1 MGTWVFWKNDTLNQ
15 NRIGMFKK
23 SWILGTALLI
33 LQGCGTT
40 KTLVSAENASI
51 ITKIDLVHVVDDKV
65 NVILDP
71 AAFATDTV
79 SFFIPK
85 TVPGTYSDD
94 NYGKY
99 IEQFKALDYK
109 GGELKV
115 DKLDDNTWRI
125 VNAKELDKVN
135 YWVNDTYDTEVE
147 VGEPVFSPS
156 GTNILKGKNFMLNL
170 HGFVGY
176 FDGLEETPYSLEIT
190 APDGLEPVTSMV
202 KGIQDVNR
210 PETDVFVAN
219 RYFEVID
226 NPIMYSGP
234 STETFQVNDIAV
246 TLSVYSPN
254 GHFTAAGLKAG
265 MEKMMRGQKAFLGD
279 INSTKHYT
287 IILYLSNTDDDA
299 TGYGALEHHT
309 STVVVMPEQIS
320 KERLEEAIFDTVAHE
335 FFHIV
340 TPLTIHS
347 HEIQYFDF
355 NHPKM
360 SMHLWMYEGTTEYFA
375 NLFQIQQGL
384 ISEEDFYGR
393 LMEKLERSKTFDD
406 SMSFTVMSKNILE
419 EPYKANYVNV
429 YEKGALINMALDI
442 ELRELSGGEKGVLW
456 LMKELSKKYGG
467 SKPFEDDKLIDEIV
481 AMTYPEIRTFFD
493 AHVIGD
499 TPLDYNVYWKKVGLQ
514 TTEQEQ
520 PTDYFVN
527 GDIPYIDVDRA
538 NDNAIFV
545 REGISLNSFF
555 KNLGA
560 QGGDIIKSV
569 DGKLT
574 NLVNI
579 RLLIGQSIN
588 WDPDKEIVM
597 VVQRGDKEVTLTG
610 KVGVPTMDVVKLVH
624 KEGASANQLQ
634 LREAWLKG

>member
-1 MGTWVFWKNDTLNQ
+1 MINK
-15 NRIGMFKK
+15 IGLFGK
-23 SWILGTALLI
+23 SWILGVAILV
-33 LQGCGTT
+33 LQGCGST
-40 KTLVSAENASI
+40 KTLVSADKASVI
-51 ITKIDLVHVVDDKV
+51 AKIDLINVVDDKV
-65 NVILDP
+65 NVVLDP
-71 AAFATDTV
+71 AAFVTDTV

-115 DKLDDNTWRI
+115 EKLDDNTWRI
-125 VNAKELDKVN
+125 INAKDLDKID

-147 VGEPVFSPS
+147 VSEPVFSPS

-176 FDGLEETPYSLEIT
+176 FDDLEEIPYSLEIS
-190 APDGLEPVTSMV
+190 APDGLEPVTSLV
-202 KGIQDVNR
+202 KGVQDINR
-210 PETDVFVAN
+210 PETDIFVAN

-226 NPIMYSGP
+226 NPIMYSNP

-254 GHFTAAGLKAG
+254 GHYTAASLKAG

-287 IILYLSNTDDDA
+287 IILYLSNMDDNDA
-299 TGYGALEHHT
+299 KGFGALEHHT

-340 TPLTIHS
+340 TPLTVHS
-347 HEIQYFDF
+347 NEIQYFDF
-355 NHPKM
+355 NDPKM

-384 ISEEDFYGR
+384 ISDEDFYER
-393 LMEKLERSKTFDD
+393 LMEKVERSKTYDD
-406 SMSFTVMSKNILE
+406 SMSFTLMSKNILE
-419 EPYKANYVNV
+419 EPYKANYANV

-442 ELRELSGGEKGVLW
+442 NLRELSGGEKGVLW
-456 LMKELSKKYGG
+456 LMKELSKKYGNT
-467 SKPFEDDKLIDEIV
+467 KPFEDGKLIDEIV
-481 AMTYPEIRTFFD
+481 AMTYPEIGEFFKT
-493 AHVIGD
+493 HVAGE
-499 TPLDYNVYWKKVGLQ
+499 TPIDYAVYWNKVGLQ

-520 PTDYFVN
+520 STGYFFDGEV
-527 GDIPYIDVDRA
+527 PYIDVDPS

-545 REGISLNSFF
+545 REGIQLNSFF
-555 KNLGA
+555 KGLGA
-560 QGGDIIKSV
+560 KGGDIIKSV
-569 DGKLT
+569 DGKMT

-579 RLLIGQSIN
+579 RLLIGQSMN
-588 WDPDKEIVM
+588 WDPDKEIVL
-597 VVQRGDKEVTLTG
+597 VVQRGDDEVTLTG
-610 KVGVPTMDVVKLVH
+610 KVGEPTLDVVKLVPM
-624 KEGASANQLQ
+624 EGASEQQ
-634 LREAWLKG
+634 IKLRQAWLRG

>member
-1 MGTWVFWKNDTLNQ
+1 MT
-15 NRIGMFKK
+15 NRIGLFKK
-23 SWILGTALLI
+23 SWILGVAILL
-33 LQGCGTT
+33 LQGCGST
-40 KTLVSAENASI
+40 KTLVSAEKASI
-51 ITKIDLVHVVDDKV
+51 IAKIDLINVVDDKV
-65 NVILDP
+65 NVVLDP

-99 IEQFKALDYK
+99 IEQFKAIDYK

-115 DKLDDNTWRI
+115 EKLDDNTWRI
-125 VNAKELDKVN
+125 INAKDLDKIN

-147 VGEPVFSPS
+147 VSEPVFSPS

-176 FDGLEETPYSLEIT
+176 FDGLEEIPYSLEIS
-190 APDGLEPVTSMV
+190 APDGLEPVTSLV

-210 PETDVFVAN
+210 PDTDVFVVN

-226 NPIMYSGP
+226 NPIMYSSP
-234 STETFQVNDIAV
+234 STETFQVNDISV

-254 GHFTAAGLKAG
+254 GHFTAASLKAG

-287 IILYLSNTDDDA
+287 IILYLSNMDDEDA
-299 TGYGALEHHT
+299 KGFGALEHHT

-347 HEIQYFDF
+347 NEIQYFDF
-355 NHPKM
+355 NDPKM

-384 ISEEDFYGR
+384 ISEEDFYQR
-393 LMEKLERSKTFDD
+393 LMEKVERSKTYDD

-419 EPYKANYVNV
+419 EPYKKNYANV

-442 ELRELSGGEKGVLW
+442 DLRELSGGEKGVLW
-456 LMKELSKKYGG
+456 LMKELSKKYGD
-467 SKPFEDDKLIDEIV
+467 SKPFEDDGLIDEIV
-481 AMTYPEIRTFFD
+481 AMTYPEIEKFFNV
-493 AHVIGD
+493 HVIGD
-499 TPLDYNVYWKKVGLQ
+499 TPIDYDAYWKKVGLS

-520 PTDYFVN
+520 STGYFFD
-527 GDIPYIDVDRA
+527 GEIPYIDVDPA

-545 REGISLNSFF
+545 REGIQLNSFF
-555 KNLGA
+555 NDLGA

-569 DGKLT
+569 DGKMT

-579 RLLIGQSIN
+579 RLLIGQSMN

-597 VVQRGDKEVTLTG
+597 VVQRGDEEITLKG
-610 KVGVPTMDVVKLVH
+610 KVGVPTLKVVKLGPID
-624 KEGASANQLQ
+624 GASEQQKN

>member
-1 MGTWVFWKNDTLNQ
+1 MTNK
-15 NRIGMFKK
+15 IGLFKK
-23 SWILGTALLI
+23 TWILGVAILV
-33 LQGCGTT
+33 LQGCGAT
-40 KTLVSAENASI
+40 KTLVSADKASI
-51 ITKIDLVHVVDDKV
+51 IAKIDLINVEDDKV
-65 NVILDP
+65 NVVLDP
-71 AAFATDTV
+71 AAFVTDTV

-115 DKLDDNTWRI
+115 EKLDDNTWRI
-125 VNAKELDKVN
+125 VNAKDLDKID

-147 VGEPVFSPS
+147 VKEPVFSPS

-176 FDGLEETPYSLEIT
+176 FNGLEEIPYSLEIS
-190 APDGLEPVTSMV
+190 APDGLEPVTSLV

-226 NPIMYSGP
+226 NPIMYSNP

-254 GHFTAAGLKAG
+254 GHFTAASLKSG

-287 IILYLSNTDDDA
+287 IILYLSNMDDNDA
-299 TGYGALEHHT
+299 KGFGALEHHT

-347 HEIQYFDF
+347 NEIQYFDF
-355 NHPKM
+355 NDPKM

-384 ISEEDFYGR
+384 IAEEDFYIR
-393 LMEKLERSKTFDD
+393 LMEKVERSQTYDD
-406 SMSFTVMSKNILE
+406 AMSFTLMSKNILE
-419 EPYKANYVNV
+419 EPYKENYANV

-442 ELRELSGGEKGVLW
+442 NLRELSGGEKGVLW
-456 LMKELSKKYGG
+456 LMKELSKKYGD
-467 SKPFEDDKLIDEIV
+467 SKPFEDDQLVDEIV
-481 AMTYPEIRTFFD
+481 AMTYPEIGEFFKT
-493 AHVIGD
+493 HVIGE
-499 TPLDYNVYWKKVGLQ
+499 TPIDYDGYWKKVGLQ
-514 TTEQEQ
+514 TTQQEQ
-520 PTDYFVN
+520 STGYFFDGEV
-527 GDIPYIDVDRA
+527 PYIDVDPA
-538 NDNAIFV
+538 NDNAIFI
-545 REGISLNSFF
+545 REGIQLNSFL
-555 KNLGA
+555 NDLGA

-569 DGKLT
+569 DGKMT

-588 WDPDKEIVM
+588 WDSEKEIVL
-597 VVQRGDKEVTLTG
+597 VVQRGEEEISLSG
-610 KVGVPTMDVVKLVH
+610 KVGVPTLDVVKLVPM
-624 KEGASANQLQ
+624 EGASEQQ
-634 LREAWLKG
+634 IKLREAWLKG

>member
-1 MGTWVFWKNDTLNQ
+1 MV
-15 NRIGMFKK
+15 
-23 SWILGTALLI
+23 
-33 LQGCGTT
+33 
-40 KTLVSAENASI
+40 
-51 ITKIDLVHVVDDKV
+51 
-65 NVILDP
+65 LDP
-71 AAFATDTV
+71 AAFVTGTV

-125 VNAKELDKVN
+125 INAKNLDKID

-147 VGEPVFSPS
+147 VKEPVFSPS

-176 FDGLEETPYSLEIT
+176 FNGLEEIPYSLEIS
-190 APDGLEPVTSMV
+190 APDGLEPVTSLM
-202 KGIQDVNR
+202 KGVQDVNR
-210 PETDVFVAN
+210 PDTDVFVAN

-226 NPIMYSGP
+226 NPIMYSNP

-254 GHFTAAGLKAG
+254 GLFTATSLKAG

-287 IILYLSNTDDDA
+287 IILYLSNMDDNDA
-299 TGYGALEHHT
+299 KGFGALEHHT

-320 KERLEEAIFDTVAHE
+320 KERLEEAIFDTVSHE

-347 HEIQYFDF
+347 YEIQYFDF

-384 ISEEDFYGR
+384 ITEDDFYQR
-393 LMEKLERSKTFDD
+393 LMEKVERSKTYDD
-406 SMSFTVMSKNILE
+406 NMSFTVMSKNILE
-419 EPYKANYVNV
+419 EPYKKNYANV

-442 ELRELSGGEKGVLW
+442 NLRELSGGEKGVLW
-456 LMKELSKKYGG
+456 LMKELSKKYGD
-467 SKPFEDDKLIDEIV
+467 SKPFEDDKLIEEIV
-481 AMTYPEIRTFFD
+481 AMTYPEIGEFFTTN
-493 AHVIGD
+493 VIGN
-499 TPLDYNVYWKKVGLQ
+499 TPIDYDAYWKKVGLQ
-514 TTEQEQ
+514 TTEQEES
-520 PTDYFVN
+520 TGYFFDGEV
-527 GDIPYIDVDRA
+527 PYIDVDPA

-545 REGISLNSFF
+545 REGIQLNSFF
-555 KNLGA
+555 RNLGA

-569 DGKLT
+569 DGKMT

-588 WDPDKEIVM
+588 WDSDKEIVM
-597 VVQRGDKEVTLTG
+597 VVQRGEEEITLSG
-610 KVGVPTMDVVKLVH
+610 KVGVPTLDVVKLVPM
-624 KEGASANQLQ
+624 EGAGEQQ
-634 LREAWLKG
+634 IKLREAWLKG

>member
-1 MGTWVFWKNDTLNQ
+1 MTNTVGMIKKLRVMGVV
-15 NRIGMFKK
+15 
-23 SWILGTALLI
+23 LLV

-40 KTLVSAENASI
+40 KNLVSAEEASI
-51 ITKIDLVHVVDDKV
+51 IAKIDLINVVEDKV
-65 NVILDP
+65 NVVLDP
-71 AAFATDTV
+71 ATFTTDTI

-99 IEQFKALDYK
+99 IEQFKALDYE
-109 GGELKV
+109 GRELKV
-115 DKLDDNTWRI
+115 DKLDENTWRI
-125 VNAKELDKVN
+125 VNAKDLDKVD
-135 YWVNDTYDTEVE
+135 YWVNDTYDTENE
-147 VGEPVFSPS
+147 VSEPVFSPS

-176 FDGLEETPYSLEIT
+176 FDGLQEIPYSLEIS
-190 APDGLEPVTSMV
+190 APDGLEPVTSLF

-226 NPIMYSGP
+226 NPIMYSSP
-234 STETFQVNDIAV
+234 SIETFQVNDIEV

-254 GHFTAAGLKAG
+254 GHFTAAALKAG

-287 IILYLSNTDDDA
+287 IILYLSNMEDNDA
-299 TGYGALEHHT
+299 TGFGALEHHT

-347 HEIQYFDF
+347 NEIQYFDF

-384 ISEEDFYGR
+384 IGEEDFYQR
-393 LMEKLERSKTFDD
+393 LMEKVERSKTYDD

-419 EPYKANYVNV
+419 EPYKENYINV

-442 ELRELSGGEKGVLW
+442 NLRELSGGEKGVLW
-456 LMKELSKKYGG
+456 LMKELSKKYGD
-467 SKPFEDDKLIDEIV
+467 SKPFEDGELIDEIV
-481 AMTYPEIRTFFD
+481 AMTYPEIRGFFD
-493 AHVIGD
+493 SHVIGG
-499 TPLDYNVYWKKVGLQ
+499 TPIDYDVYWKKVGLVA
-514 TTEQEQ
+514 TGQERS
-520 PTDYFVN
+520 TDYFFD
-527 GDIPYIDVDRA
+527 GEIPYIDVDPA

-545 REGISLNSFF
+545 REGIPLNSFF
-555 KNLGA
+555 NSLGA

-579 RLLIGQSIN
+579 RLLIGQSLN

-597 VVQRGDKEVTLTG
+597 VVQRGDKEITLTG
-610 KVGVPTMDVVKLVH
+610 KVGVPTMDVVNLVPV
-624 KEGASANQLQ
+624 EGASDKQLR

>member
-1 MGTWVFWKNDTLNQ
+1 MT
-15 NRIGMFKK
+15 NRIGLFKK
-23 SWILGTALLI
+23 SWILGVAI
-33 LQGCGTT
+33 LVFQGCGTT
-40 KTLVSAENASI
+40 KTLVFADKASVI
-51 ITKIDLVHVVDDKV
+51 AKINLINVVDDKV

-71 AAFATDTV
+71 AAFVADTV

-115 DKLDDNTWRI
+115 EKLDDNTWRI
-125 VNAKELDKVN
+125 INAKDLDKID

-147 VGEPVFSPS
+147 VSDPVFSPS

-176 FDGLEETPYSLEIT
+176 FDGLEEIPYSLEIS
-190 APDGLEPVTSMV
+190 APDGLEPVTSLV

-210 PETDVFVAN
+210 PETDIFVAN

-226 NPIMYSGP
+226 NPIMYSNP

-254 GHFTAAGLKAG
+254 GLFTAASLKAG

-287 IILYLSNTDDDA
+287 IILYLSNMDDNDA
-299 TGYGALEHHT
+299 IGFGALEHHT

-340 TPLTIHS
+340 TPLTVHS
-347 HEIQYFDF
+347 NEIQYFDF

-384 ISEEDFYGR
+384 ITEEDFYQR
-393 LMEKLERSKTFDD
+393 LMEKIERSKTYDD
-406 SMSFTVMSKNILE
+406 RMSFIVMSKNILE
-419 EPYKANYVNV
+419 EPYKKNYANV

-442 ELRELSGGEKGVLW
+442 NLRELSGGEKGVLW
-456 LMKELSKKYGG
+456 LMKELSKKYGD
-467 SKPFEDDKLIDEIV
+467 SKPFEDDKLIDEII
-481 AMTYPEIRTFFD
+481 AMTYTEIGEFFNTN
-493 AHVIGD
+493 VIGN
-499 TPLDYNVYWKKVGLQ
+499 TPIDYDAYWKKVGLQ
-514 TTEQEQ
+514 TTEQEEA
-520 PTDYFVN
+520 TGYFFDGEV
-527 GDIPYIDVDRA
+527 PYIDVDPA

-545 REGISLNSFF
+545 REGIQLNSFF
-555 KNLGA
+555 NNLGA
-560 QGGDIIKSV
+560 KGGDIIKSV

-588 WDPDKEIVM
+588 WDSDKEIVM
-597 VVQRGDKEVTLTG
+597 VVQRGDEEITLSG
-610 KVGVPTMDVVKLVH
+610 KVGVPTLDVVKLVPM
-624 KEGASANQLQ
+624 EGAGEQQ
-634 LREAWLKG
+634 IKLREAWLKG

>member
-1 MGTWVFWKNDTLNQ
+1 MT
-15 NRIGMFKK
+15 NRIGLFKK
-23 SWILGTALLI
+23 SWILGVAILL
-33 LQGCGTT
+33 LQGCGST
-40 KTLVSAENASI
+40 KTLVSAEKASI
-51 ITKIDLVHVVDDKV
+51 ITKIDLINVVDDKV
-65 NVILDP
+65 NVVLDP

-99 IEQFKALDYK
+99 IEQFKAIDYK

-115 DKLDDNTWRI
+115 EKLDDNTWRI
-125 VNAKELDKVN
+125 INAKDLDKIN

-147 VGEPVFSPS
+147 VSEPVFSPS

-176 FDGLEETPYSLEIT
+176 FDGLQEIPYSLEIS
-190 APDGLEPVTSMV
+190 APDGLEPVTSLV

-210 PETDVFVAN
+210 PDTDVFVAN

-226 NPIMYSGP
+226 NPIMYSSP

-254 GHFTAAGLKAG
+254 GHFTAASLKAG

-287 IILYLSNTDDDA
+287 IILYLSNMDDEDA
-299 TGYGALEHHT
+299 KGFGALEHHT

-347 HEIQYFDF
+347 NEIQYFDF
-355 NHPKM
+355 NDPKM

-384 ISEEDFYGR
+384 ISEEDFFQR
-393 LMEKLERSKTFDD
+393 LMEKVERSKTYDD

-419 EPYKANYVNV
+419 EPYKKNYANV

-442 ELRELSGGEKGVLW
+442 DLRELSGGEKGVLW
-456 LMKELSKKYGG
+456 LMKELSKKYGD
-467 SKPFEDDKLIDEIV
+467 SKPFEDDGLIDEIV
-481 AMTYPEIRTFFD
+481 AMTYPEIGKFFNV
-493 AHVIGD
+493 HVIGD
-499 TPLDYNVYWKKVGLQ
+499 TPIDYDAYWKKVGLS

-520 PTDYFVN
+520 STGYFFD
-527 GDIPYIDVDRA
+527 GEIPYIDVDPA

-545 REGISLNSFF
+545 REGIQLNSFF
-555 KNLGA
+555 NDLGA

-569 DGKLT
+569 DGKMT

-579 RLLIGQSIN
+579 RLLIGQSMN

-597 VVQRGDKEVTLTG
+597 VVQRGDEEITLKG
-610 KVGVPTMDVVKLVH
+610 KVGVPILKVVKLGPID
-624 KEGASANQLQ
+624 GASEQQKN

>member
-1 MGTWVFWKNDTLNQ
+1 MTNRLGLFKN
-15 NRIGMFKK
+15 
-23 SWILGTALLI
+23 SWFLGVAILI
-33 LQGCGTT
+33 LQGCGST
-40 KTLVSAENASI
+40 KTLVSADKATVI
-51 ITKIDLVHVVDDKV
+51 AKIDLINVVEDKV
-65 NVILDP
+65 NVVLDP
-71 AAFATDTV
+71 GAFARDTV

-115 DKLDDNTWRI
+115 EKLDDNTWRI
-125 VNAKELDKVN
+125 VNAKDLDKID
-135 YWVNDTYDTEVE
+135 YWVNDTYDTEME
-147 VGEPVFSPS
+147 IEEQVFSPA
-156 GTNILKGKNFMLNL
+156 GTNILQGKNYMLNL

-176 FDGLEETPYSLEIT
+176 FEGMEEIPYSLEIT
-190 APDGLEPVTSMV
+190 APDGLEPVTSLV
-202 KGIQDVNR
+202 KGIQDINA
-210 PETDVFVAN
+210 PETDVFVAQ

-226 NPIMYSGP
+226 NPIMYSKP
-234 STETFQVNDIAV
+234 STETFQVSDIKV

-254 GHFTAAGLKAG
+254 GHFTAASLKEG

-287 IILYLSNTDDDA
+287 IILYLSNMDDNDA
-299 TGYGALEHHT
+299 TGFGALEHHT

-347 HEIQYFDF
+347 REIQFFDF
-355 NHPKM
+355 NDPKM

-375 NLFQIQQGL
+375 NLFQIQQG
-384 ISEEDFYGR
+384 IITEEDFYKR
-393 LMEKLERSKTFDD
+393 LMEKVERSTTYDD
-406 SMSFTVMSKNILE
+406 GMSFTVMSANILE
-419 EPYKANYVNV
+419 EPYKENYANV

-442 ELRELSGGEKGVLW
+442 RLRELSGGAKGVLW
-456 LMKELSKKYGG
+456 LMKELSKKYGD
-467 SKPFEDDKLIDEIV
+467 SKPFEDDGLIAEIV
-481 AMTYPEIRTFFD
+481 ALTYPEIREFFET
-493 AHVIGD
+493 HVIGD
-499 TPLDYNVYWKKVGLQ
+499 TPINYDRYWQKVGLV
-514 TTEQEQ
+514 TTKQEQ
-520 PTDYFVN
+520 STGYFFD
-527 GDIPYIDVDRA
+527 GEIPYIDVDPS

-545 REGISLNSFF
+545 REGIQLNSFF
-555 KNLGA
+555 NSLGA
-560 QGGDIIKSV
+560 KGGDIIKSV
-569 DGKLT
+569 DGKMT

-588 WDPDKEIVM
+588 WDADKEIVM
-597 VVQRGDKEVTLTG
+597 VVQRGNEEITLTG
-610 KVGVPTMDVVKLVH
+610 KVGIPTLEVVQLVPE
-624 KEGASANQLQ
+624 EGATEHQIK

>member
-1 MGTWVFWKNDTLNQ
+1 MSNKLRLFKNLCFFG
-15 NRIGMFKK
+15 IA
-23 SWILGTALLI
+23 ILV
-33 LQGCGTT
+33 LQACGST
-40 KTLVSAENASI
+40 KTLVTTGKTSVVA
-51 ITKIDLVHVVDDKV
+51 KIDLINVVDDKV
-65 NVILDP
+65 NVVLDP
-71 AAFATDTV
+71 GAFARDTI

-99 IEQFKALDYK
+99 IEQFKAIDYK

-115 DKLDDNTWRI
+115 DKLDDNTWRVI
-125 VNAKELDKVN
+125 NAKDLDRID
-135 YWVNDTYDTEVE
+135 YWVNDTYDTETE
-147 VGEPVFSPS
+147 VDEHVFSPA
-156 GTNILKGKNFMLNL
+156 GTNILEGKNFMLNL

-176 FDGLEETPYSLEIT
+176 FDGLEEIPYSLEII
-190 APDGLEPVTSMV
+190 APNGLEPVTSLT
-202 KGIQDVNR
+202 KGIQDVNK
-210 PETDVFVAN
+210 PETDVFVAK

-226 NPIMYSGP
+226 NPIMYSKP

-254 GHFTAAGLKAG
+254 GHFTATSLKAG
-265 MEKMMRGQKAFLGD
+265 MEKMMRAQKAFLGE

-287 IILYLSNTDDDA
+287 IILYLSNMDDNDA
-299 TGYGALEHHT
+299 TGFGALEHHT

-347 HEIQYFDF
+347 NEIQYFDF
-355 NHPKM
+355 NDPKM

-384 ISEEDFYGR
+384 ITEEDFYQR
-393 LMEKLERSKTFDD
+393 LMEKVERSKTFDD
-406 SMSFTVMSKNILE
+406 RMSFTVMSNNILE
-419 EPYKANYVNV
+419 EPYKDNYANV

-442 ELRELSGGEKGVLW
+442 NLRELSGGKKGVLW
-456 LMKELSKKYGG
+456 LMKELSKKYGD
-467 SKPFEDDKLIDEIV
+467 SMPFEDDKLIDEIV
-481 AMTYPEIRTFFD
+481 AMTYPEIGKFFND
-493 AHVIGD
+493 HVIGEI
-499 TPLDYNVYWKKVGLQ
+499 PIDYDKYWEKVGLLA
-514 TTEQEQ
+514 TEQEQ
-520 PTDYFVN
+520 STGYFFDGEV
-527 GDIPYIDVDRA
+527 PYIDVDPS

-545 REGISLNSFF
+545 REGIQLNSFF
-555 KNLGA
+555 NNLGA

-569 DGKLT
+569 DGKIT

-588 WDPDKEIVM
+588 WDSDKEIVL
-597 VVQRGDKEVTLTG
+597 VVQRGDEEITLTG
-610 KVGVPTMDVVKLVH
+610 KVGIPTLNVVKLVSVD
-624 KEGASANQLQ
+624 GASDKQIE
-634 LREAWLKG
+634 LREAWLNG

>member
-1 MGTWVFWKNDTLNQ
+1 MTNKTGL
-15 NRIGMFKK
+15 FKK
-23 SWILGTALLI
+23 SWILGFAILV
-33 LQGCGTT
+33 LQGCSTT
-40 KTLVSAENASI
+40 KTLVSADKASVI
-51 ITKIDLVHVVDDKV
+51 AKIDLINVVDDKV
-65 NVILDP
+65 NVVLDP
-71 AAFATDTV
+71 AAFVTDTV

-125 VNAKELDKVN
+125 INAKNLDKID

-147 VGEPVFSPS
+147 VKEPVFSPS

-176 FDGLEETPYSLEIT
+176 FNGLEEIPYSLEIS
-190 APDGLEPVTSMV
+190 APDGLEPVTSLM
-202 KGIQDVNR
+202 KGVQDVNR
-210 PETDVFVAN
+210 PDTDVFVAN

-226 NPIMYSGP
+226 NPIMYSNP

-254 GHFTAAGLKAG
+254 GLFTATSLKAG

-287 IILYLSNTDDDA
+287 IILYLSNMDDNDA
-299 TGYGALEHHT
+299 KGFGALEHHT

-320 KERLEEAIFDTVAHE
+320 KERLEEAIFDTVSHE

-347 HEIQYFDF
+347 YEIQYFDF

-384 ISEEDFYGR
+384 ITEDDFYQR
-393 LMEKLERSKTFDD
+393 LMEKVERSKTYDD
-406 SMSFTVMSKNILE
+406 NMSFTVMSKNILE
-419 EPYKANYVNV
+419 EPYKKNYANV

-442 ELRELSGGEKGVLW
+442 NLRELSGGEKGVLW
-456 LMKELSKKYGG
+456 LMKELSKKYGD
-467 SKPFEDDKLIDEIV
+467 SKPFEDDKLIEEIV
-481 AMTYPEIRTFFD
+481 AMTYPEIGEFFTTN
-493 AHVIGD
+493 VIGN
-499 TPLDYNVYWKKVGLQ
+499 TPIDYDAYWKKVGLQ
-514 TTEQEQ
+514 TTEQEES
-520 PTDYFVN
+520 TGYFFDGEV
-527 GDIPYIDVDRA
+527 PYIDVDPA

-545 REGISLNSFF
+545 REGIQLNSFF
-555 KNLGA
+555 RNLGA

-569 DGKLT
+569 DGKMT

-588 WDPDKEIVM
+588 WDSDKEIVM
-597 VVQRGDKEVTLTG
+597 VVQRGEEEITLSG
-610 KVGVPTMDVVKLVH
+610 KVGVPTLDVVKLVPM
-624 KEGASANQLQ
+624 EGAGEQQ
-634 LREAWLKG
+634 IKLREAWLKG

>member
-1 MGTWVFWKNDTLNQ
+1 M
-15 NRIGMFKK
+15 KK
-23 SWILGTALLI
+23 RLGLFRSLWFFVLGILM
-33 LQGCGTT
+33 LQACGST
-40 KTLVSAENASI
+40 KTLVSTDNTSVIA
-51 ITKIDLVHVVDDKV
+51 KIDLINVVDDKV
-65 NVILDP
+65 NVVLDP
-71 AAFATDTV
+71 GVFTRDTI
-79 SFFIPK
+79 SFFIPR

-99 IEQFKALDYK
+99 IEQFKAIDYK

-115 DKLDDNTWRI
+115 DKLDDNTWRVI
-125 VNAKELDKVN
+125 NAKDLDRID
-135 YWVNDTYDTEVE
+135 YWVNDTYDTETE
-147 VGEPVFSPS
+147 VDEHVFSPA
-156 GTNILKGKNFMLNL
+156 GTNILEGKNFMLNL

-176 FDGLEETPYSLEIT
+176 FQGLEEIPYSLEIT
-190 APDGLEPVTSMV
+190 APNGLEPVTSLA
-202 KGIQDVNR
+202 KGIQDVNK
-210 PETDVFVAN
+210 PETDVFVAK

-226 NPIMYSGP
+226 NPIMYSKP
-234 STETFQVNDIAV
+234 STETFQVNDIEV

-254 GHFTAAGLKAG
+254 GHFTAASLKAG
-265 MEKMMRGQKAFLGD
+265 MEKMMRAQKGFLGD

-287 IILYLSNTDDDA
+287 IILYLSNMDDNDA
-299 TGYGALEHHT
+299 TGFGALEHHT

-347 HEIQYFDF
+347 NEIQYFDF
-355 NHPKM
+355 NDPKM

-384 ISEEDFYGR
+384 ITEEDFYQR
-393 LMEKLERSKTFDD
+393 LMEKVERSKTFND
-406 SMSFTVMSKNILE
+406 SISFTVMSKNILE
-419 EPYKANYVNV
+419 EPYKDNYANV
-429 YEKGALINMALDI
+429 YEKGALINLALDI
-442 ELRELSGGEKGVLW
+442 HLRELSGGEKGVLW
-456 LMKELSKKYGG
+456 LMKELSGKYGD

-481 AMTYPEIRTFFD
+481 AMTYPEIGKFFND
-493 AHVIGD
+493 HVIGEI
-499 TPLDYNVYWKKVGLQ
+499 PIDYDKYWEKVGLL

-520 PTDYFVN
+520 STGYFFDGEV
-527 GDIPYIDVDRA
+527 PYIDVDPS

-545 REGISLNSFF
+545 REGIQLNSFF
-555 KNLGA
+555 NNLGA

-569 DGKLT
+569 DGKMT

-588 WDPDKEIVM
+588 WDSDKEIVL
-597 VVQRGDKEVTLTG
+597 VVQRGDEEITLTG
-610 KVGVPTMDVVKLVH
+610 KVGVPTLNVVKLVSVD
-624 KEGASANQLQ
+624 GASDKQIK

>member
-1 MGTWVFWKNDTLNQ
+1 MTNK
-15 NRIGMFKK
+15 IGLFKK
-23 SWILGTALLI
+23 SWILGFAILV

-40 KTLVSAENASI
+40 KALVSADKASVI
-51 ITKIDLVHVVDDKV
+51 AKIDLINVVDDKV
-65 NVILDP
+65 NVVLDP
-71 AAFATDTV
+71 AAFVTDTV

-125 VNAKELDKVN
+125 INAKNLDKID

-147 VGEPVFSPS
+147 VKEPVFSPS

-176 FDGLEETPYSLEIT
+176 FKGLEEIPYSLEIS
-190 APDGLEPVTSMV
+190 APDGLEPVTSLV
-202 KGIQDVNR
+202 KGLQDVNR
-210 PETDVFVAN
+210 PETDIFVVN

-226 NPIMYSGP
+226 NPIMYSSP
-234 STETFQVNDIAV
+234 STETFQVNDIEV

-254 GHFTAAGLKAG
+254 GLFTATSLKAG

-287 IILYLSNTDDDA
+287 IILYLSNMDDNDA
-299 TGYGALEHHT
+299 KGFGALEHHT

-347 HEIQYFDF
+347 YEIQYFDF

-384 ISEEDFYGR
+384 ITEDDFYKR
-393 LMEKLERSKTFDD
+393 LMEKVERSKTYDD
-406 SMSFTVMSKNILE
+406 NMSFTVMSKNILE
-419 EPYKANYVNV
+419 EPYKKNYANV

-442 ELRELSGGEKGVLW
+442 NLRELSRGEKGVLW
-456 LMKELSKKYGG
+456 LMKELSKKYGD
-467 SKPFEDDKLIDEIV
+467 SKPFEDDKLIEEIV
-481 AMTYPEIRTFFD
+481 AMTYPEIGEFFNTN
-493 AHVIGD
+493 VIGN
-499 TPLDYNVYWKKVGLQ
+499 TPIDYDAYWKKVGLQ
-514 TTEQEQ
+514 TTEQEES
-520 PTDYFVN
+520 TGYFFDGEV
-527 GDIPYIDVDRA
+527 PYIDVDPA

-545 REGISLNSFF
+545 REGIQLNSFF

-569 DGKLT
+569 DGKMT

-588 WDPDKEIVM
+588 WDSDKEIVM
-597 VVQRGDKEVTLTG
+597 VVQRGEEEITLSG
-610 KVGVPTMDVVKLVH
+610 KVGVPTLDVVKLVPM
-624 KEGASANQLQ
+624 EGASEQQ
-634 LREAWLKG
+634 IKLREAWLKG

>member
-1 MGTWVFWKNDTLNQ
+1 MT
-15 NRIGMFKK
+15 NRIGLIKK
-23 SWILGTALLI
+23 TWILGAAI
-33 LQGCGTT
+33 LVLHGCGTT
-40 KTLVSAENASI
+40 KKLVSAEKTSI
-51 ITKIDLVHVVDDKV
+51 IAKIDLINVVDDKV

-71 AAFATDTV
+71 TAFATDTV

-115 DKLDDNTWRI
+115 EKLDDNTWRI
-125 VNAKELDKVN
+125 INAKDLDRIN

-147 VGEPVFSPS
+147 VSEPVFSPS

-176 FDGLEETPYSLEIT
+176 FDGLEEIPYSLEIS
-190 APDGLEPVTSMV
+190 APDGLEPVTSLV
-202 KGIQDVNR
+202 KGVQDVNR
-210 PETDVFVAN
+210 PDTDVFVAT

-226 NPIMYSGP
+226 NPIMYSDP

-254 GHFTAAGLKAG
+254 GHFTAASLKAG

-287 IILYLSNTDDDA
+287 IILYLSNMDDEDA
-299 TGYGALEHHT
+299 KGFGALEHHT

-347 HEIQYFDF
+347 NEIQYFDF
-355 NHPKM
+355 NDPKM

-384 ISEEDFYGR
+384 ISEEDFYQR
-393 LMEKLERSKTFDD
+393 LMEKVERSKTYDD

-419 EPYKANYVNV
+419 EPYKKNYANV
-429 YEKGALINMALDI
+429 YEKGALINMAIDI
-442 ELRELSGGEKGVLW
+442 DLRKLSGGEKGVLW
-456 LMKELSKKYGG
+456 LMKELSKKYGD
-467 SKPFEDDKLIDEIV
+467 SKPFEDDGLIDEIV
-481 AMTYPEIRTFFD
+481 EMTYPEIGKFFNG
-493 AHVIGD
+493 HVIGD
-499 TPLDYNVYWKKVGLQ
+499 TPIDYDAYWKKVGLS

-520 PTDYFVN
+520 STGYFFD
-527 GDIPYIDVDRA
+527 GEIPYIDVDPA

-545 REGISLNSFF
+545 REGIQLNSFF
-555 KNLGA
+555 NDLGA

-569 DGKLT
+569 DGKMT

-579 RLLIGQSIN
+579 RLLIGQSMN

-597 VVQRGDKEVTLTG
+597 VVQRGDEEITLKG
-610 KVGVPTMDVVKLVH
+610 KVGVPTLKVVKLVPI
-624 KEGASANQLQ
+624 EGASEQQKN

>member
-1 MGTWVFWKNDTLNQ
+1 MTNKTGL
-15 NRIGMFKK
+15 FKK
-23 SWILGTALLI
+23 SWILGFAILV
-33 LQGCGTT
+33 LQGCSTT
-40 KTLVSAENASI
+40 KTLVSADKASVI
-51 ITKIDLVHVVDDKV
+51 AKIDLINVVDDKV
-65 NVILDP
+65 NVVLDP
-71 AAFATDTV
+71 AAFVTDTV

-125 VNAKELDKVN
+125 INAKNLDKID

-147 VGEPVFSPS
+147 VKEPVFSPS
-156 GTNILKGKNFMLNL
+156 GTNILEGKNFMLNL

-176 FDGLEETPYSLEIT
+176 FNGLEEIPYSLEIS
-190 APDGLEPVTSMV
+190 APDGLEPVTSLM
-202 KGIQDVNR
+202 KGVQDVNR
-210 PETDVFVAN
+210 PDTDVFVAN

-226 NPIMYSGP
+226 NPIMYSNP

-254 GHFTAAGLKAG
+254 GLFTATSLKAG

-287 IILYLSNTDDDA
+287 IILYLSNMDDNDA
-299 TGYGALEHHT
+299 KGFGALEHHT

-320 KERLEEAIFDTVAHE
+320 KERLEEAIFDTVSHE

-347 HEIQYFDF
+347 YEIQYFDF

-384 ISEEDFYGR
+384 ITEDDFYQR
-393 LMEKLERSKTFDD
+393 LMEKVERSKTYDD
-406 SMSFTVMSKNILE
+406 NMSFTVMSKNILE
-419 EPYKANYVNV
+419 EPYKKNYANV

-442 ELRELSGGEKGVLW
+442 NLRELSGGEKGVLW
-456 LMKELSKKYGG
+456 LMKELSKKYGD
-467 SKPFEDDKLIDEIV
+467 SKPFEDDKLIEEIV
-481 AMTYPEIRTFFD
+481 AMTYPEIGEFFTTN
-493 AHVIGD
+493 VIGN
-499 TPLDYNVYWKKVGLQ
+499 TPIDYDAYWKKVGLQ
-514 TTEQEQ
+514 TTEQEES
-520 PTDYFVN
+520 TGYFFDGEV
-527 GDIPYIDVDRA
+527 PYIDVDPA

-545 REGISLNSFF
+545 REGIQLNSFF
-555 KNLGA
+555 RNLGA

-569 DGKLT
+569 DGKMT

-588 WDPDKEIVM
+588 WDSDKEIVM
-597 VVQRGDKEVTLTG
+597 VVQRGEEEITLSG
-610 KVGVPTMDVVKLVH
+610 KVGVPTLDVVKLVPM
-624 KEGASANQLQ
+624 EGAGEQQ
-634 LREAWLKG
+634 IKLREAWLKG

>member
-1 MGTWVFWKNDTLNQ
+1 MI
-15 NRIGMFKK
+15 NRIGLFKK
-23 SWILGTALLI
+23 SWILGAAILV
-33 LQGCGTT
+33 LQGCGST
-40 KTLVSAENASI
+40 KTLVSAEKASI
-51 ITKIDLVHVVDDKV
+51 TAKIDLINVVDDKV
-65 NVILDP
+65 NVVLDP
-71 AAFATDTV
+71 AAFATDTI

-99 IEQFKALDYK
+99 IEQFKAIDYK

-115 DKLDDNTWRI
+115 EKLDDNTWRI
-125 VNAKELDKVN
+125 INAKDLDKIN

-147 VGEPVFSPS
+147 VSEPVFSPS

-176 FDGLEETPYSLEIT
+176 FDGLEEIPYSLEIS
-190 APDGLEPVTSMV
+190 APDGLEPVTSLV

-210 PETDVFVAN
+210 PDTDVFVAN

-226 NPIMYSGP
+226 NPIMYSSP

-254 GHFTAAGLKAG
+254 GHYTAASLKAG

-287 IILYLSNTDDDA
+287 IILYLSNMDDEDA
-299 TGYGALEHHT
+299 KGFGALEHHT

-347 HEIQYFDF
+347 NEIQYFDF
-355 NHPKM
+355 NDPKM

-384 ISEEDFYGR
+384 ISEEDFYQR
-393 LMEKLERSKTFDD
+393 LMEKVERSRTYDD

-419 EPYKANYVNV
+419 EPYKKNYANV

-442 ELRELSGGEKGVLW
+442 DLRKLSGGEKGVLW
-456 LMKELSKKYGG
+456 LMKELSKKYGDT
-467 SKPFEDDKLIDEIV
+467 KPFEDDGLIEEIV
-481 AMTYPEIRTFFD
+481 AMTYPEIGEFFNV
-493 AHVIGD
+493 HVIGD
-499 TPLDYNVYWKKVGLQ
+499 TPIDYDAYWKKVGLS
-514 TTEQEQ
+514 TKEQEQ
-520 PTDYFVN
+520 STGYFFD
-527 GDIPYIDVDRA
+527 GEIPYIDVDPA

-545 REGISLNSFF
+545 REGIQLNSFF
-555 KNLGA
+555 NDLGA

-569 DGKLT
+569 DGKMT

-579 RLLIGQSIN
+579 RLLIGQSMN
-588 WDPDKEIVM
+588 WDPEKEIVM
-597 VVQRGDKEVTLTG
+597 VVQRGDEEIALKG
-610 KVGVPTMDVVKLVH
+610 KVGVPTLKVVNLVPI
-624 KEGASANQLQ
+624 EGASEQQKN

>member
-1 MGTWVFWKNDTLNQ
+1 MTNKTGL
-15 NRIGMFKK
+15 FKK
-23 SWILGTALLI
+23 SWILGFAILV
-33 LQGCGTT
+33 LQGCSTT
-40 KTLVSAENASI
+40 KTLVSADKASVI
-51 ITKIDLVHVVDDKV
+51 AKIDLINVVDDKV
-65 NVILDP
+65 NVVLDP
-71 AAFATDTV
+71 AAFVTDTV

-125 VNAKELDKVN
+125 INAKNLDKID

-147 VGEPVFSPS
+147 VKEPVFSPS
-156 GTNILKGKNFMLNL
+156 GTNILEGKNFMLNL

-176 FDGLEETPYSLEIT
+176 FNGLEEIPYSLEIS
-190 APDGLEPVTSMV
+190 APDGLEPVTSLM
-202 KGIQDVNR
+202 KGVQDVNR
-210 PETDVFVAN
+210 PDTDVFVAN

-226 NPIMYSGP
+226 NPIMYSNP

-254 GHFTAAGLKAG
+254 GLFTATSLKAG

-287 IILYLSNTDDDA
+287 IILYLSNMDDNDA
-299 TGYGALEHHT
+299 KGFGALEHHT

-320 KERLEEAIFDTVAHE
+320 KERLEEAIFDTVSHE

-347 HEIQYFDF
+347 YEIQYFDF

-384 ISEEDFYGR
+384 ITEDDFYQR
-393 LMEKLERSKTFDD
+393 LMEKVERSKTYDD
-406 SMSFTVMSKNILE
+406 NMSFTVMSKNILE
-419 EPYKANYVNV
+419 EPYKKNYANV

-442 ELRELSGGEKGVLW
+442 NLRELSGGEKGVLW
-456 LMKELSKKYGG
+456 LMKELSKKYGD
-467 SKPFEDDKLIDEIV
+467 SKPFEDDKLIEEIV
-481 AMTYPEIRTFFD
+481 AMTYPEIGEFFTTN
-493 AHVIGD
+493 VIGN
-499 TPLDYNVYWKKVGLQ
+499 TPIDYDAYWKKVGLQ
-514 TTEQEQ
+514 TTEQEES
-520 PTDYFVN
+520 TGYFFDGEV
-527 GDIPYIDVDRA
+527 PYIDVDPA

-545 REGISLNSFF
+545 REGIQLNSFF
-555 KNLGA
+555 RNLGA

-569 DGKLT
+569 DGKMT

-588 WDPDKEIVM
+588 WDFDKEIVM
-597 VVQRGDKEVTLTG
+597 VVQRGEEEITLSG
-610 KVGVPTMDVVKLVH
+610 KVGVPTLDVVKLVPM
-624 KEGASANQLQ
+624 EGAGEQQ
-634 LREAWLKG
+634 IKLREAWLKG

>member
-1 MGTWVFWKNDTLNQ
+1 MT
-15 NRIGMFKK
+15 NRIGLIKK
-23 SWILGTALLI
+23 TWILGAAI
-33 LQGCGTT
+33 LVLHGCGTT
-40 KTLVSAENASI
+40 KKLVSAEKTSI
-51 ITKIDLVHVVDDKV
+51 IAKIDLINVVDDKV

-71 AAFATDTV
+71 TAFTTDTI

-115 DKLDDNTWRI
+115 EKLDDNTWRI
-125 VNAKELDKVN
+125 TNAKDLDRIN

-147 VGEPVFSPS
+147 VSEPVFSPS

-176 FDGLEETPYSLEIT
+176 FDGLEEIPYSLEIS
-190 APDGLEPVTSMV
+190 APDGLEPVTSLV
-202 KGIQDVNR
+202 KGVQDVNR
-210 PETDVFVAN
+210 PDTDVFVAN

-226 NPIMYSGP
+226 NPIMYSNP

-254 GHFTAAGLKAG
+254 GHFTAASLKAG

-287 IILYLSNTDDDA
+287 IILYLSNMDDEDA
-299 TGYGALEHHT
+299 KGFGALEHHT

-347 HEIQYFDF
+347 NEIQYFDF
-355 NHPKM
+355 NDPKM

-384 ISEEDFYGR
+384 ISEEDFYQR
-393 LMEKLERSKTFDD
+393 LMEKVERSKTYDD

-419 EPYKANYVNV
+419 EPYKKNYANV

-442 ELRELSGGEKGVLW
+442 DLRKLSGGEKGVLW
-456 LMKELSKKYGG
+456 LMKELSKKYGD
-467 SKPFEDDKLIDEIV
+467 SKPFEDDGLIDEIV
-481 AMTYPEIRTFFD
+481 AMTYQEIGKFFNV
-493 AHVIGD
+493 HVIGD
-499 TPLDYNVYWKKVGLQ
+499 TPIDYDAYWKKVGLS
-514 TTEQEQ
+514 TSEQEQ
-520 PTDYFVN
+520 STGYFFD
-527 GDIPYIDVDRA
+527 GEIPYIDVDPA

-545 REGISLNSFF
+545 REGIQLNSFF
-555 KNLGA
+555 NDLGA

-569 DGKLT
+569 DGKMT

-579 RLLIGQSIN
+579 RLLIGQSMN

-597 VVQRGDKEVTLTG
+597 VVQRGDEEITLKG
-610 KVGVPTMDVVKLVH
+610 KVGVPTLKVVKLVPI
-624 KEGASANQLQ
+624 EGASEQQKN

>member
-1 MGTWVFWKNDTLNQ
+1 MTNRIKLFKRTWV
-15 NRIGMFKK
+15 
-23 SWILGTALLI
+23 LGVAILI
-33 LQGCGTT
+33 LHGCGTT
-40 KTLVSAENASI
+40 KALVSVEKAAI
-51 ITKIDLVHVVDDKV
+51 IAKIDLINVADDKV
-65 NVILDP
+65 NVVLDP
-71 AAFATDTV
+71 AAFQTDTV
-79 SFFIPK
+79 TFFIPK

-99 IEQFKALDYK
+99 IEQFKAVDYK

-115 DKLDDNTWRI
+115 EKLDDNTWRI
-125 VNAKELDKVN
+125 TDAKSLDKLD
-135 YWVNDTYDTEVE
+135 YWVNDTYDTEME
-147 VGEPVFSPS
+147 EGEHVFSPA

-176 FDGLEETPYSLEIT
+176 FDGLEEAPYSLEIS
-190 APDGLEPVTSMV
+190 APDGLEPVTSLV
-202 KGIQDVNR
+202 KGIQDVNK

-226 NPIMYSGP
+226 NPIMYSSP

-287 IILYLSNTDDDA
+287 IILYLSDMDGNDA
-299 TGYGALEHHT
+299 TGFGALEHHT

-347 HEIQYFDF
+347 NEIQFFDF
-355 NHPKM
+355 NDPKM

-384 ISEEDFYGR
+384 ITEEDFYQR
-393 LMEKLERSKTFDD
+393 LMEKVERSKTFDD
-406 SMSFTVMSKNILE
+406 RMSFTEMSKNILE
-419 EPYKANYVNV
+419 EPYKENYANV

-442 ELRELSGGEKGVLW
+442 RLRELSSGERGVLW
-456 LMKELSKKYGG
+456 LMKELSKKYGD

-481 AMTYPEIRTFFD
+481 AMSFPEIREFFTT
-493 AHVIGD
+493 HVIGN
-499 TPLDYNVYWKKVGLQ
+499 TPIDYDSYWKKVGLR

-520 PTDYFVN
+520 STGYFFD
-527 GDIPYIDVDRA
+527 GEIPYIDVDPS

-545 REGISLNSFF
+545 REGIQLNSFF
-555 KNLGA
+555 NSLGA

-569 DGKLT
+569 DGKIT
-574 NLVNI
+574 NMVNI
-579 RLLIGQSIN
+579 RLLIGQSID
-588 WDPDKEIVM
+588 WDPDKEIEL
-597 VVQRGDKEVTLTG
+597 VVKRGEEEITLSG
-610 KVGVPTMDVVKLVH
+610 KVGVPTLKVVKLVPM
-624 KEGASANQLQ
+624 EGASEQQ
-634 LREAWLKG
+634 KKLREAWLKG